1 MSDAKTVTLWVS
13 KWHLLTSFCYRFRIR
28 YFCVMFFD
36 KKFLDGS
43 LKPVLAG
50 FYIKMKIEVLDRL
63 SLSPRSLL
71 AIFNGKLAMFTG
83 ATRE

>member
-28 YFCVMFFD
+28 HFLDIFFD
-36 KKFLDGS
+36 KVVLHGS

-50 FYIKMKIEVLDRL
+50 FYTKMKIEPFYR
-63 SLSPRSLL
+63 LSPRSLL
-71 AIFNGKLAMFTG
+71 AIFKGKLAMFTG